1 MFTGIIQTIG
11 NISKIDSNGP
21 DSRIVFKAGRMK
33 LDDVKIGDSI
43 SVNGVC
49 LSITEKTKDS
59 FSSDLSSETLSLT
72 TFIEMRANSKVNL
85 EKAMSFSS
93 RVNGHLI
100 AGHVDG
106 VGVIKEMKNDGR
118 SILILIEFPEELDK
132 YISKKGSIAV
142 DGVSLTINGT
152 KENTFSIN
160 IIPHTLS
167 GSIISEYNIGHFII
181 SESLFLGFES
191 VVNKFVKII
200 KK

>member
-1 MFTGIIQTIG
+1 MFTGIIQAIG

-21 DSRIVFKAGRMK
+21 DSRIVFKAGKMK

-85 EKAMSFSS
+85 EKAMNFSS

-118 SILILIEFPEELDK
+118 SILILIEFPEELEK
-132 YISKKGSIAV
+132 YISKKWSIAV

-167 GSIISEYNIGHFII
+167 GSIISEYNIGTKVNIEVDLI
-181 SESLFLGFES
+181 ARYLEKL
-191 VVNKFVKII
+191 VVK
-200 KK
+200 

>member
-1 MFTGIIQTIG
+1 MFTGIIQAIG

-33 LDDVKIGDSI
+33 LDDVEIGDSI

-49 LSITEKTKDS
+49 LSITEKMKDS
-59 FSSDLSSETLSLT
+59 FSFDLSSETLSLT

-93 RVNGHLI
+93 RVNGHFI

-106 VGVIKEMKNDGR
+106 VGVIKEMKNVGR
-118 SILILIEFPEELDK
+118 SIRILIEFPEELEK

-142 DGVSLTINGT
+142 DGVSLTINET

-167 GSIISEYNIGHFII
+167 GSIISEYNIGTKVNIEVDLI
-181 SESLFLGFES
+181 ARYLEKL
-191 VVNKFVKII
+191 VVK
-200 KK
+200 

>member
-1 MFTGIIQTIG
+1 MFTGIIQAIG

-21 DSRIVFKAGRMK
+21 ESRIVFKAGRMK
-33 LDDVKIGDSI
+33 LDDVKIGDSV

-118 SILILIEFPEELDK
+118 SILILIEFPEELEK

-167 GSIISEYNIGHFII
+167 GSIISEYNIGTKVNIEVDLI
-181 SESLFLGFES
+181 ARYLEKL
-191 VVNKFVKII
+191 VVK
-200 KK
+200 

>member
-1 MFTGIIQTIG
+1 MFTGIIQAIG

-21 DSRIVFKAGRMK
+21 DSRIVFKAGKMK

-59 FSSDLSSETLSLT
+59 FSSDLSSETLNLT
-72 TFIEMRANSKVNL
+72 TFIEIRVNSKVNL

-118 SILILIEFPEELDK
+118 SILILIEFPEELEK

-167 GSIISEYNIGHFII
+167 GSIISEYNIGTKVNIEVDLI
-181 SESLFLGFES
+181 ARYLEKL
-191 VVNKFVKII
+191 VVK
-200 KK
+200 

>member
-1 MFTGIIQTIG
+1 MFTGIIQAIG

-21 DSRIVFKAGRMK
+21 DSRIVFKAGKMK

-59 FSSDLSSETLSLT
+59 FSSDLSSETISLT

-85 EKAMSFSS
+85 EKAMNFSS

-118 SILILIEFPEELDK
+118 SILILIEFPEELEK

-167 GSIISEYNIGHFII
+167 GSIISEYNIGTKVNIEVDLI
-181 SESLFLGFES
+181 ARYLEKL
-191 VVNKFVKII
+191 VVK
-200 KK
+200 

>member
-1 MFTGIIQTIG
+1 MFTGIIQAIG

-21 DSRIVFKAGRMK
+21 DSRIVFKAGKMK

-85 EKAMSFSS
+85 EKAMNFSS
-93 RVNGHLI
+93 KVNGHLI

-118 SILILIEFPEELDK
+118 SILILIEFPEELEK

-160 IIPHTLS
+160 TIPHTLS
-167 GSIISEYNIGHFII
+167 GSIISEYNIGTKVNIEVDLI
-181 SESLFLGFES
+181 ARYLEKL
-191 VVNKFVKII
+191 VVK
-200 KK
+200 

>member
-1 MFTGIIQTIG
+1 MFTGIIQAIG

-21 DSRIVFKAGRMK
+21 DSCIVFKAGRMK

-85 EKAMSFSS
+85 EKAMIFSS

-118 SILILIEFPEELDK
+118 SILILIEFPEELEK

-167 GSIISEYNIGHFII
+167 GSIISEYNIGTKVNIEVDLI
-181 SESLFLGFES
+181 ARYLEKL
-191 VVNKFVKII
+191 VVK
-200 KK
+200 

>member
-1 MFTGIIQTIG
+1 MFTGIIQAIG

-21 DSRIVFKAGRMK
+21 DSRIVFKAGKMK
-33 LDDVKIGDSI
+33 LDDVKIGDSV

-85 EKAMSFSS
+85 EKAMNFSS

-118 SILILIEFPEELDK
+118 SILILIEFPEELEK

-167 GSIISEYNIGHFII
+167 GSIISEYNIGTKVNIEVDLI
-181 SESLFLGFES
+181 ARYLEKL
-191 VVNKFVKII
+191 VVK
-200 KK
+200 

>member
-1 MFTGIIQTIG
+1 MFTGIIQAIG

-21 DSRIVFKAGRMK
+21 DSRIVFKVGKMK

-85 EKAMSFSS
+85 EKAMNFSS

-106 VGVIKEMKNDGR
+106 IGVIKEMKNDGR
-118 SILILIEFPEELDK
+118 SILILIEFPEELEK

-167 GSIISEYNIGHFII
+167 GSIISEYNIGTKVNIEVDLI
-181 SESLFLGFES
+181 ARYLEKL
-191 VVNKFVKII
+191 VVK
-200 KK
+200 

>member
-1 MFTGIIQTIG
+1 MFTGIIQAIG

-21 DSRIVFKAGRMK
+21 DSRIVFKVRKMK

-85 EKAMSFSS
+85 EKAMNFSS

-118 SILILIEFPEELDK
+118 SILILIEFPEELEK

-167 GSIISEYNIGHFII
+167 GSIISEYNIGTKVNIEVDLI
-181 SESLFLGFES
+181 ARYLEKL
-191 VVNKFVKII
+191 VVK
-200 KK
+200 

>member
-1 MFTGIIQTIG
+1 MFTGIIQAIG

-33 LDDVKIGDSI
+33 LDDVKIGDSL

-85 EKAMSFSS
+85 EKAMNFSS

-118 SILILIEFPEELDK
+118 SILILIEFPEELEK

-167 GSIISEYNIGHFII
+167 GSIISEYNIGTKVNIEVDLI
-181 SESLFLGFES
+181 ARYLEKL
-191 VVNKFVKII
+191 VVK
-200 KK
+200 

>member
-1 MFTGIIQTIG
+1 MFTGIIQAIG

-118 SILILIEFPEELDK
+118 SILILIEFPEELEK

-167 GSIISEYNIGHFII
+167 GSIISEYNIGTKVNIEVDLI
-181 SESLFLGFES
+181 ARYLEKL
-191 VVNKFVKII
+191 VVK
-200 KK
+200 

>member
-1 MFTGIIQTIG
+1 MFTGIIQGIG

-21 DSRIVFKAGRMK
+21 DSRIVVKAGRMK

-118 SILILIEFPEELDK
+118 SILILIEFPEELEK

-167 GSIISEYNIGHFII
+167 GSIISEYNIGTK
-181 SESLFLGFES
+181 
-191 VVNKFVKII
+191 VNIEVDLIARYLEKLVI
-200 KK
+200 K

>member
-1 MFTGIIQTIG
+1 MFTGIIQAIG

-21 DSRIVFKAGRMK
+21 DSRIVFKVGKMK

-85 EKAMSFSS
+85 EKAMNFSS

-118 SILILIEFPEELDK
+118 SILILIEFPEELEK

-167 GSIISEYNIGHFII
+167 GSIISEYNIGTKVNIEVDLI
-181 SESLFLGFES
+181 ARYLEKL
-191 VVNKFVKII
+191 VVK
-200 KK
+200 

>member
-1 MFTGIIQTIG
+1 MFTGIIQAIG

-33 LDDVKIGDSI
+33 LDDVEIGDSL

-49 LSITEKTKDS
+49 LSITEKMKDS

-93 RVNGHLI
+93 RVNGHFI

-106 VGVIKEMKNDGR
+106 VGVIKEMKNVGR
-118 SILILIEFPEELDK
+118 SIRILIEFPEELEK

-142 DGVSLTINGT
+142 DGVSLTINET
-152 KENTFSIN
+152 NENTFSIN

-167 GSIISEYNIGHFII
+167 GSIISEYNIGTKVNIEVDLI
-181 SESLFLGFES
+181 ARYLEKL
-191 VVNKFVKII
+191 VVK
-200 KK
+200 

>member
-1 MFTGIIQTIG
+1 MFTGIIQGIG

-160 IIPHTLS
+160 IIPYTLS
-167 GSIISEYNIGHFII
+167 GSIISEYNIGTKVNIEVDLI
-181 SESLFLGFES
+181 ARYLEKL
-191 VVNKFVKII
+191 VVK
-200 KK
+200 

>member
-1 MFTGIIQTIG
+1 MFTGIIEAIG
-11 NISKIDSNGP
+11 NISKIESNGP

-33 LDDVKIGDSI
+33 LDDVKIGDSM

-49 LSITEKTKDS
+49 LSIIEKTKDS
-59 FSSDLSSETLSLT
+59 FSSDLSRETLSLT
-72 TFIEMRANSKVNL
+72 TFMEMRANSKVNL

-93 RVNGHLI
+93 RVNGHFI

-106 VGVIKEMKNDGR
+106 VGVIKGMRNDGR
-118 SILILIEFPEELDK
+118 SILILIEFPGELEK
-132 YISKKGSIAV
+132 YISKKGSISV

-167 GSIISEYNIGHFII
+167 GSIISEYNIGTKVNIEVDLI
-181 SESLFLGFES
+181 ARYLEKL
-191 VVNKFVKII
+191 VVK
-200 KK
+200 

>member
-1 MFTGIIQTIG
+1 MFTGIIQAIG

-21 DSRIVFKAGRMK
+21 DSRIVFKAGKMK

-43 SVNGVC
+43 SVNGAC

-85 EKAMSFSS
+85 EKAMNFSS

-118 SILILIEFPEELDK
+118 SILILIEFPEELEK

-167 GSIISEYNIGHFII
+167 GSIISEYNIGTKVNIEVDLI
-181 SESLFLGFES
+181 ARYLEKL
-191 VVNKFVKII
+191 VVK
-200 KK
+200 